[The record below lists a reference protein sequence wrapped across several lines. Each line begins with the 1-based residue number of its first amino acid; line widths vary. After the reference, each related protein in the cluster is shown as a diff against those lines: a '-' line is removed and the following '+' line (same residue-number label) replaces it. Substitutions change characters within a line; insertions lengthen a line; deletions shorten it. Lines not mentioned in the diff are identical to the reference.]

1 MQTIVPP
8 KVKIV
13 RKPSLKAT
21 LLALPQGI
29 KHRFSTKDFK
39 LQITKNAITELNRKG
54 YHFEITEKGLVNEF
68 DVTRIK

>member
-1 MQTIVPP
+1 MQGNVPP

-29 KHRFSTKDFK
+29 KQRFSTKDFK
-39 LQITKNAITELNRKG
+39 LQITKNAITELNRQG
-54 YHFEITEKGLVNEF
+54 YKFELTEKGLVNEY